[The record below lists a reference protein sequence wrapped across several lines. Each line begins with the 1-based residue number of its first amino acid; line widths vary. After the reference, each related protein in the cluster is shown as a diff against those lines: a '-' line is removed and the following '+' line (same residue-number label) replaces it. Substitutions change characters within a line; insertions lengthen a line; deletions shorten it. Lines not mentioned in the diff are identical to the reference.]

1 MIGGNIFIRGI
12 YMRLWSKQLIAYLPS
27 KQLISQWREIIAI
40 IGNIKKKGY
49 PNHILV
55 NKVVEYSLNHFSSY
69 SKIVIDEMNRRGYNL
84 NKDKIN
90 FVYEFCG
97 EPNIEFE
104 KIYVNWHDEEYI
116 KICVYNLYEKYICGG
131 IRENEWDIIMSKYKY
146 LLK

>member
-55 NKVVEYSLNHFSSY
+55 NNIVAYPLNHFSSY
-69 SKIVIDEMNRRGYNL
+69 SKIVMDEMNKRGYNL

-90 FVYEFCG
+90 YVYEFCG
-97 EPNIEFE
+97 EPNVEFE
-104 KIYVNWHDEEYI
+104 KIYVNWHNEEYI
-116 KICVYNLYEKYICGG
+116 KICIYNLYEKYICGG
-131 IRENEWDIIMSKYKY
+131 IKKNEWDIIMLKYKY